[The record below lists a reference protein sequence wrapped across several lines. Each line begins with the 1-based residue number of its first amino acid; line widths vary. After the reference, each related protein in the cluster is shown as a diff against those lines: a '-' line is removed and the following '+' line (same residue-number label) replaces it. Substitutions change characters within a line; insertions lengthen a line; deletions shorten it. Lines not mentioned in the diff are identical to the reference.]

1 MCVYVMDSQ
10 YAVVFQGLFWD
21 CCTGGGGSVG
31 SDTHCGDEAADW
43 RGALTSTRV
52 DEEEIVSV
60 EEEVEAI
67 ITEPLQII
75 LCERSW
81 GH

>member
-1 MCVYVMDSQ
+1 M
-10 YAVVFQGLFWD
+10 
-21 CCTGGGGSVG
+21 G

-43 RGALTSTRV
+43 RALTSTRV

-75 LCERSW
+75 LCERS
-81 GH
+81 